1 MKTLKLFFSFCF
13 LASSAFAGF
22 IDGSRISYGNW
33 TGGAYFSEETGLFS
47 HCAVSARYL
56 TGNTLFFSLTRE
68 YSLNVGVQIQEPL
81 FKDYREF
88 QTTVKIDKFDA
99 VFSNA
104 TVIDDYFAMVTM
116 PNLDIALDQ
125 IKRGRTLSINSKFGQ
140 VPFDLTGTFRVL
152 DKTYSCARNYYN
164 YQANSKTR
172 SASSSSNFDQ
182 SITEKT

>member
-104 TVIDDYFAMVTM
+104 TVLRFLA
-116 PNLDIALDQ
+116 
-125 IKRGRTLSINSKFGQ
+125 F
-140 VPFDLTGTFRVL
+140 FDLFLFSTPLFPCDRATF
-152 DKTYSCARNYYN
+152 KF
-164 YQANSKTR
+164 QQK
-172 SASSSSNFDQ
+172 
-182 SITEKT
+182 